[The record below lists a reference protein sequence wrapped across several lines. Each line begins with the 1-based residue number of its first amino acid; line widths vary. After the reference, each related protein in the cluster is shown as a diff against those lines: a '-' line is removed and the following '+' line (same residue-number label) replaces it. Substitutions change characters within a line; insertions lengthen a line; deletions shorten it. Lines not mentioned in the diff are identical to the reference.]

1 MPESAT
7 LTVPAGAPAARL
19 DVLLAAHV
27 ASLTRSQAQR
37 LVREGRVT
45 LNGSVARRSSLRPV
59 PGDVIAVDLP
69 PATAPLRPVARRIPL
84 SVAYEDEH
92 LLVIDKPPGLPVHPG
107 PGHADDTLVNALL
120 ARYPDIAAVGDP
132 QRPGIVHRLDRDT
145 SGLLIVARTPAACE
159 GLMSAI
165 KARTVRRR
173 YAALVSGRVEPA
185 EGVVDAPI
193 GRHPRDRTRQ
203 AVVKDGRQARTR
215 YRAERHLEGAT
226 LLSVWLDTG
235 RMHQIR
241 VHMASIGH
249 PVIGDPTY
257 GGRRPRRVPGLNR
270 QFLHA
275 TDLAFD
281 HPATGESVAVSS
293 PLPPDLRAALA
304 HFEPA

>member
-1 MPESAT
+1 MPENAT
-7 LTVPAGAPAARL
+7 VTVPAGAPQARL
-19 DVLLAAHV
+19 DVFLADHV

-45 LNGSVARRSSLRPV
+45 VNGRVARRSSLRPV

-69 PATAPLRPVARRIPL
+69 PATALQRPVARNIPL
-84 SVAYEDEH
+84 SVAYEDEQ

-120 ARYPDIAAVGDP
+120 ARCPDIAAVGDP

-145 SGLLIVARTPAACE
+145 SGLMIVARTPAAYE
-159 GLMSAI
+159 GLTKAI
-165 KARTVRRR
+165 KARTVQRR
-173 YAALVSGRVEPA
+173 YAALVSGRVKPA
-185 EGVVDAPI
+185 EGVVDAPV

-203 AVVKDGRQARTR
+203 AVVQGGRRARTR
-215 YRAERHLEGAT
+215 YRAERYLEGAT

-241 VHMASIGH
+241 VHMGSIGH
-249 PVIGDPTY
+249 PVIGDPVY
-257 GGRRPRRVPGLNR
+257 GGRRSPRAPGLNR
-270 QFLHA
+270 QFLHS

-281 HPATGESVAVSS
+281 HPVTGRPVTVSS
-293 PLPPDLRAALA
+293 PLPPDLQAALA
-304 HFEPA
+304 HFERA